1 MSNRTVHHTPSGFTF
16 TSEPIASDFKPKT
29 KVTRQRVSITTLDRR
44 LQVIRKWQ
52 SEGLITAAKAKA
64 LTDEVLEAL

>member
-1 MSNRTVHHTPSGFTF
+1 MSKRTVHHTPSGYSF
-16 TSEPIASDFKPKT
+16 TSEPIAPVPKS
-29 KVTRQRVSITTLDRR
+29 KASKRVSITTLDRR

-52 SEGLITAAKAKA
+52 SEGLITATKAKA

>member
-1 MSNRTVHHTPSGFTF
+1 MSKRTVHYTPSGFTF
-16 TSEPIASDFKPKT
+16 TSEPIAPDSKPKT

-52 SEGLITAAKAKA
+52 REGLITAAKAKG